1 MPHATPAGLVVPPRL
16 RISRVWRLVPLVAL
30 VATGGCFATRGD
42 VRIVQTDIASLR
54 AELLRNQQEQ
64 KDALTQTLRLLQVAS
79 DSLARVSART
89 VGIQGDVRGEMR
101 AVREQLLQVQTLL
114 GQSQATIARLRKEME
129 EQRAGMVP
137 SGGVTPPPA
146 VTPAPG
152 RPGAAPAKTDTAV
165 AAPVPGPSQ
174 LFVNGRDQ
182 LTRGSSSTARTL
194 FQELLSSYPDSDYA
208 PDAQFWIAE
217 SLAKENNVAAADAAY
232 AAVVSTY
239 PNAPKAPTAL
249 YKRAQLL
256 LKQGNTPQAKQLFEQ
271 VVARYPRSD
280 EAELAAE
287 TLKTLR

>member
-1 MPHATPAGLVVPPRL
+1 MSIATPVRSNVPPHTR
-16 RISRVWRLVPLVAL
+16 RRRVWRLIPLVAL
-30 VATGGCFATRGD
+30 AATGGCFATRGD

-54 AELLRNQQEQ
+54 AELVRNQQEQ
-64 KDALTQTLRLLQVAS
+64 KEALTQTLRLLQVAS
-79 DSLARVSART
+79 DSLSRVSART

-129 EQRAGMVP
+129 EQRAGIVP
-137 SGGVTPPPA
+137 SAPTSQPPA
-146 VTPAPG
+146 ATPTTG
-152 RPGAAPAKTDTAV
+152 RPGATPAKADSAVGAPA
-165 AAPVPGPSQ
+165 PGPSQ

-194 FQELLSSYPDSDYA
+194 FQELLSTYPDSDYA

-217 SLAKENNVAAADAAY
+217 SLAKENNAAAADAAY

>member
-1 MPHATPAGLVVPPRL
+1 MSHATPAGSIVPLRL
-16 RISRVWRLVPLVAL
+16 RFARVWRWVPLVAL
-30 VATGGCFATRGD
+30 PATGGCFATRGD

-54 AELLRNQQEQ
+54 AELIRNQQDQ

-129 EQRAGMVP
+129 EQRASLVP
-137 SGGVTPPPA
+137 AAPGATTPGAALP
-146 VTPAPG
+146 PG
-152 RPGAAPAKTDTAV
+152 RPGAAPAKPESAV
-165 AAPVPGPSQ
+165 AAPLPGPSQ

-182 LTRGSSSTARTL
+182 LTRGSSATARTL
-194 FQELLSSYPDSDYA
+194 FQELLSAYPDSDYA

-217 SLAKENNVAAADAAY
+217 SLAKENNTAAADAAY